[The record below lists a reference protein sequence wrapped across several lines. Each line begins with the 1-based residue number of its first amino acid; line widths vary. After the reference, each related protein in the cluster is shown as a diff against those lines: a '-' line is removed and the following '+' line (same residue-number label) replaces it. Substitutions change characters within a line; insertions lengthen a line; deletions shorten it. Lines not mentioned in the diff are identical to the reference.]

1 MSTTTIPEDGLIEG
15 VVPVE
20 APRYTPLERIL
31 QRIVEVPAAIIVL
44 TEIVLLLTSVIFRFF
59 LHNPIVW
66 ADELSGILFLWLGM
80 LGSVLALQRSQHM
93 RLTTI
98 VSRVPPRMKAFLQ
111 TLAVAGPALLLIL
124 LMPHAIE
131 YAYEESMISTPALGW
146 SLGVRA
152 SAIPVGLGLMLIV
165 SIIQLLKHNMRDIG
179 MVVAA
184 FAVVAGLLWLG
195 APVLQEMGHT
205 SLILFF
211 IVILLGG
218 VVLGVPIAFAFGIA
232 TAAYLLTMTDA
243 PLLVMTS
250 RMDEGMSSL
259 ILLAVPLF
267 VFLGALIEMTGLA
280 TAMVSFLAS
289 LLAHVRGGLN
299 YVLLGAMYLVSG
311 ISGAKAAD
319 MAAVAPILFP
329 EMRKRGAD
337 EGEMVSLLSAS
348 GAMSE
353 TIPPSIVLIAIGSVV
368 GVSIKALFVGGLLPA
383 VVMALAL
390 CVIAWFR
397 ARKED
402 MSQVKRPT
410 GKMIG
415 KAFLIALPALLLPV
429 AIRFFV
435 AEGVATATEVSTL
448 AIAYGVVV
456 GIIFYRK
463 FDVKRLPKMLS
474 DTAALSGAILL
485 IIGAASAMAWSLTT
499 SGFSRDLVEMMSN
512 VPFGVFGFM
521 VVSIVMFIILGS
533 ILEGI
538 PAIVLFGPLL
548 FPVARGLEIN
558 DVHYAMVVI
567 LAMGIGLFSP
577 PFGVGYYSACAI
589 GNVNPDAGLKK
600 IWPYMG
606 ALIVGLIV
614 VAAFPWISTGFLPSK

>member
-1 MSTTTIPEDGLIEG
+1 MRHASG
-15 VVPVE
+15 PVLVE
-20 APRYTPLERIL
+20 RALPVAPPRLGAPERIL
-31 QRIVEVPAAIIVL
+31 QRIVEVPAAAIVL
-44 TEIVLLLTSVIFRFF
+44 VEIVLLLTGVIFRFV

-66 ADELSGILFLWLGM
+66 ADELSGMLFLWLGM

-98 VSRVPPRMKAFLQ
+98 VSRVPERGRALLE
-111 TLAVAGPALLLIL
+111 TLAAGAPALLLAL
-124 LMPHAIE
+124 LLPHALD
-131 YAYEESMISTPALGW
+131 YAWHEAMITTPALGW
-146 SLGVRA
+146 SLGIRA
-152 SAIPVGLGLMLIV
+152 SAIPVGIALMLLVAIL
-165 SIIQLLKHNMRDIG
+165 QLARHSLRD
-179 MVVAA
+179 VALVAA
-184 FAVVAGLLWLG
+184 GLALFAGLLWVGGPLLAGLG
-195 APVLQEMGHT
+195 HA
-205 SLILFF
+205 SLVLFF
-211 IVILLGG
+211 VVLLLGG
-218 VVLGVPIAFAFGIA
+218 VMLGVPIAFVFGLA

-243 PLLVMTS
+243 PILVIAS

-267 VFLGALIEMTGLA
+267 VFLGALIEITGLA
-280 TAMVSFLAS
+280 AAMVGFLAA

-299 YVLLGAMYLVSG
+299 YVCLGAMYLVSG

-319 MAAVAPILFP
+319 MAAVAPVLFP
-329 EMRKRGAD
+329 EMRKRGSD

-368 GVSIKALFVGGLLPA
+368 GVSIKALFIGGLLPA
-383 VVMALAL
+383 AVMAVAL
-390 CVIAWFR
+390 GIIAWFR

-402 MSQVKRPT
+402 LSQVERP
-410 GKMIG
+410 KARLIWR
-415 KAFLIALPALLLPV
+415 AFLIALPALMLPV

-448 AIAYGVVV
+448 AIVYALIVGVIVH
-456 GIIFYRK
+456 GR
-463 FDVKRLPKMLS
+463 FDARRLPRMLA

-485 IIGAASAMAWSLTT
+485 IIGTASAMAWSLTV

-521 VVSIVMFIILGS
+521 TVTIVMFIVLGS

-548 FPVARGLEIN
+548 FPVARGLGIH
-558 DVHYAMVVI
+558 DVHYTMVVI

-577 PFGVGYYSACAI
+577 PFGVGYYAACAI
-589 GNVNPDAGLKK
+589 GNVNPDAGLRK
-600 IWPYMG
+600 IWAYMG
-606 ALIVGLIV
+606 ALVAGLILI
-614 VAAFPWISTGFLPSK
+614 AAIPWISTGFLPGK